1 MAIVRNFLNKI
12 EPKIEFIDL
21 KNKYYKMFMSFNS
34 LVEKL
39 KLHTENKIKI
49 KKKLFEKSENK
60 RYVVYILRYLLVL
73 RSALVL
79 INKHIFGLI

>member
-1 MAIVRNFLNKI
+1 MDLSI
-12 EPKIEFIDL
+12 E

-34 LVEKL
+34 LLEKL

-73 RSALVL
+73 RSALFL